1 MNPTPDELH
10 ALDTAAASIFAG
22 AVLEATR
29 NGKRASTEQALFLG
43 EAAYESSFALVLAR
57 RKLVTERKKEPPTP
71 PSPAP
76 S

>member
-29 NGKRASTEQALFLG
+29 DGKHWSAEDALAIG
-43 EAAYESSFALVLAR
+43 EGAYETSFALLLAR
-57 RKLVTERKKEPPTP
+57 RKCVTEREQEPPTP